1 MMSQKYL
8 KYLYGPSS
16 AFSEYNPGDVIRY
29 LVEGREKWGMILWV
43 CAPSARGNRYIGMAY
58 LVQPQWSGRPD
69 LVSPANVL
77 TPFEKALG

>member
-1 MMSQKYL
+1 MISQKYL

-29 LVEGREKWGMILWV
+29 LEEGRENSGTILWV
-43 CAPSARGNRYIGMAY
+43 GAPSARGNRYIGMIY
-58 LVQPQWSGRPD
+58 VVQPQGSRRSD